1 MTIFTTARTAVAV
14 ALLGMAVSTGAQ
26 AQSLAARVGTNGLGA
41 EVGWGLGSVLGLRA
55 NYLGGSVD
63 RDEVESNIRYEG
75 TFKLAN
81 GALLLDLH
89 PFAGTF
95 RLSGG
100 LVYNDNKLDAT
111 GRGESGTI
119 EINGVNYPAAAVGSL
134 QAAVRWDKASPYL
147 GLGWGTR
154 PQAGAGL
161 YLSADIG
168 AFYMKPTATLTGSC
182 GSALPAFACTQ
193 LQSDI
198 RAEEQQFR
206 DEVNR
211 YKLYPVLSVGVGY
224 RF

>member
-1 MTIFTTARTAVAV
+1 MARSNQVRMAAAL
-14 ALLGMAVSTGAQ
+14 ALLTLAVSTGAQ
-26 AQSLAARVGTNGLGA
+26 AQSLTARIGSNGLGA
-41 EVGWGLGSVLGLRA
+41 EVGLGLGPMLGVRA
-55 NYLGGSVD
+55 NFLGGSID

-75 TFKLAN
+75 TFKLSN

-89 PFAGTF
+89 PFAGNF

-100 LVYNDNKLDAT
+100 LVYNANKLDAT
-111 GRGESGTI
+111 GRGDGGTI
-119 EINGVNYPAAAVGSL
+119 EINGIDYPAAAVGTL

-147 GLGWGTR
+147 GLGWGSR
-154 PQAGAGL
+154 PQASPGL
-161 YLSADIG
+161 FLSADLG

-182 GSALPAFACTQ
+182 GSALPSLACTQ

-206 DEVNR
+206 DEVNK